1 MWNQLPELSL
11 PRAQPGWVYLVG
23 AGPGAADLMTLRG
36 LALLHSAEV
45 VVVDALVDPALLQGL
60 RAELID
66 AGKRAGA
73 HGMKQSEI
81 NNLLVRLGKAGK
93 AVVRLKGGDP
103 MVLGR
108 AGEEVAALVAADVPF
123 DVVPGVSSALAAPT
137 LAGIPLTLR
146 GVADGFAVISAH
158 RQDGALPIWPT
169 FAPQLTLVVLM
180 GVASRA
186 RWLGELLRAGY
197 PPDLPLAWVTWAGR
211 DEQIRIVTTLA
222 QALAD
227 ADGPVPQSPSV
238 AVLGAVV
245 DQRWLP

>member
-1 MWNQLPELSL
+1 
-11 PRAQPGWVYLVG
+11 
-23 AGPGAADLMTLRG
+23 MTLRG
-36 LALLHSAEV
+36 LALLHSADV
-45 VVVDALVDPALLQGL
+45 VVVDALVDPALLGGL
-60 RAELID
+60 AAEVID

-81 NNLLVRLGKAGK
+81 NNLLVRLAKAGK

-108 AGEEVAALVAADVPF
+108 AGEEVGALLAAEVPF

-158 RQDGALPIWPT
+158 RQNEALPIWPL

-180 GVASRA
+180 GVASRGL
-186 RWLGELLRAGY
+186 WLGQLLQTGY

-211 DEQIRIVTTLA
+211 DEQTCRITNLS
-222 QALAD
+222 QAYAD
-227 ADGPVPQSPSV
+227 RDAPDPRSPSV
-238 AVLGAVV
+238 AILGAVV
-245 DQRWLP
+245 AQRWLP